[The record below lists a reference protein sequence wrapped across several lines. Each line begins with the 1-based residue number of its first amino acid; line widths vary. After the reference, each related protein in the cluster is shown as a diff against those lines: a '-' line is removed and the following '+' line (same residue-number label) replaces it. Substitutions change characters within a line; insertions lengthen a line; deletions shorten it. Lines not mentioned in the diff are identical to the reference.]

1 MPNTGPAVVGTVG
14 ALARYPVK
22 STAGQALSVAAVSK
36 RGLDGDREWAAYTP
50 DGGMASGKTSQRF
63 RKVDGLLGWRS
74 TLGTSDGPPEL
85 HSPDGASYPVD
96 DPAASE
102 ALVRA
107 FGQPLELRYAPMR
120 AHDEC
125 GVHLVTTSALRR
137 VQELVA
143 GPLDARRLR
152 ANIVLDTEGE
162 GFVEDDWIGADLAIG
177 PRVVLRLGVGMPRC
191 RMVDLPQAGVAADAP
206 MLQAL
211 GRHHDVALGLQ
222 ADVMR
227 TGTIS
232 VGDQARL
239 LRH

>member
-1 MPNTGPAVVGTVG
+1 MVGTVGTVG

-22 STAGQALSVAAVSK
+22 STAGQALTVAAVGA
-36 RGLDGDREWAAYTP
+36 RGLAGDREWAAYTP

-63 RKVDGLLGWRS
+63 RRVDGLLGWRS
-74 TLGTSDGPPEL
+74 TLGGADEPPEL
-85 HSPDGASYPVD
+85 HSPDGTSYPVD

-107 FGQPLELRYAPMR
+107 FGRPLELRYAPMR
-120 AHDEC
+120 AHDDC

-137 VQELVA
+137 VEELVA

-162 GFVEDDWIGADLAIG
+162 GFVEDEWVGAHLAIG
-177 PRVVLRLGVGMPRC
+177 SDVVLRLGVGMPRC
-191 RMVDLPQAGVAADAP
+191 RMVDLPQAGVTADTP
-206 MLQAL
+206 MLKAL

-222 ADVMR
+222 ADVVR
-227 TGTIS
+227 AGTIS
-232 VGDQARL
+232 LGDPARL
-239 LRH
+239 VLP